1 MTTNKELN
9 VAHVLKQ
16 LVYIL
21 EENDFVLYYDK
32 RFESLK
38 PQMDDKHDYLYNEHL
53 NDKYHPLTYLKF
65 RDSESSTD
73 YNLDYR
79 DTFTHTLHY
88 SKYSYPMSQNPRS
101 LNMETYLDPYHEYD
115 ENEAKE
121 LAEEIFNELV
131 SKNNQDFEPT
141 GDANL
146 APNDTRQTKYREF
159 ITLTKEPLTRE
170 TLAERIYK
178 ELEPHYGPVL
188 LDEPFY
194 PSVKPLDETKCTI
207 SITPDLRIKV
217 TVTSEAY
224 PRKEHVMRCGVHI
237 QYCEYDEHAQ
247 ELVEYVGVKYST
259 DKIIESPLVLH
270 ATIQELLERIKLV
283 KN

>member
-1 MTTNKELN
+1 MDKELN
-9 VAHVLKQ
+9 VARVLKQ

-21 EENDFVLYYDK
+21 EDNDFVLYYDK

-38 PQMDDKHDYLYNEHL
+38 PQIDDEHDYLYH
-53 NDKYHPLTYLKF
+53 DAFDGPYSPMTYLQF
-65 RDSESSTD
+65 RDSESKVD

-79 DTFTHTLHY
+79 DVFTHTLHY
-88 SKYSYPMSQNPRS
+88 SKYLYPMPQNPFS
-101 LNMETYLDPYHEYD
+101 LKMETYLDPYKVYSEA
-115 ENEAKE
+115 EAKE

-131 SKNNQDFEPT
+131 SKNNQNF
-141 GDANL
+141 
-146 APNDTRQTKYREF
+146 APNDTRPTKHREF
-159 ITLTKEPLTRE
+159 ITLTKEPPTRE

-194 PSVKPLDETKCTI
+194 VGVKPLDETKCTI

-217 TVTSEAY
+217 SVTSEAY
-224 PRKEHVMRCGVHI
+224 PRHEHIMRCGVRI
-237 QYCEYDEHAQ
+237 QYCKYDENTQ

-259 DKIIESPLVLH
+259 DKTIESPLVLN
-270 ATIQELLERIKLV
+270 ATIQELLERIKMV
-283 KN
+283 KD

>member
-1 MTTNKELN
+1 MDKELN
-9 VAHVLKQ
+9 VARVLKQ

-38 PQMDDKHDYLYNEHL
+38 PQIDDEHDYLHHESY
-53 NDKYHPLTYLKF
+53 DGPYSPLTYLHF
-65 RDSESSTD
+65 RDSESKVD
-73 YNLDYR
+73 YHLDYR
-79 DTFTHTLHY
+79 DEFTHTLHY
-88 SKYSYPMSQNPRS
+88 SKYLYPMPQNPFS
-101 LNMETYLDPYHEYD
+101 LKMETYLDPYKEYS
-115 ENEAKE
+115 ETEAKE
-121 LAEEIFNELV
+121 LAEKIYNELMNV
-131 SKNNQDFEPT
+131 KTVQIGT
-141 GDANL
+141 KYQ
-146 APNDTRQTKYREF
+146 QTKYREF

-194 PSVKPLDETKCTI
+194 AGVKPLDETKCTI

-217 TVTSEAY
+217 SVTSEAY
-224 PRKEHVMRCGVHI
+224 PRHEHIMRCGVRI
-237 QYCEYDEHAQ
+237 QYCEYDENTQ

-259 DKIIESPLVLH
+259 DKTIESPLVLN
-270 ATIQELLERIKLV
+270 ATIQELLERIKMV
-283 KN
+283 KD